1 MERGNIVWFWSGGI
15 SRWRIWTPHLEFLAR
30 GMGILTTKTL
40 YKNSGGC
47 KLGIDVK
54 VSYIS
59 QSTCIESSIYSKI
72 YVQIIYALI
81 TKCIQHFMI
90 HKRSRLS
97 RCSITQSSKSMQE
110 SIDRFLSYTSL
121 QKVLKLILPPN
132 NRHFLSNH
140 RVFRLFNDKR
150 PAKIPNIFRRLIRS
164 YGWTW
169 SGLGLFFQLMNV
181 AIYFLTLQ
189 CLAG

>member
-1 MERGNIVWFWSGGI
+1 MILE
-15 SRWRIWTPHLEFLAR
+15 WRHLAR

-47 KLGIDVK
+47 KLGMDVH
-54 VSYIS
+54 VSYRS
-59 QSTCIESSIYSKI
+59 QSTCIESSIYLFHNLRAN
-72 YVQIIYALI
+72 YALI

-97 RCSITQSSKSMQE
+97 RCSVTQSSKSMQE

-150 PAKIPNIFRRLIRS
+150 PAKIPNIFRRLIMLH
-164 YGWTW
+164 GWTW
-169 SGLGLFFQLMNV
+169 CGLGLFFRLMNV
-181 AIYFLTLQ
+181 AIYFLTFQ
-189 CLAG
+189 CLAGSKKKIFQSYCEWA